1 MPWEGENGAWQ
12 KDEDVWMEEEEEEEK
27 EHDDEGEE
35 ERGSQQV
42 NHCSVFCF

>member
-1 MPWEGENGAWQ
+1 MPWGREDGAGQ
-12 KDEDVWMEEEEEEEK
+12 KDKDVWMEEEEEEK
-27 EHDDEGEE
+27 EHEDEGEE